1 MILAESQVNGQYL
14 EISDQMEGEVLK
26 CIYSS
31 IKNLIDKFSERCA
44 RSVHWKLQTLLVEMK
59 EIQNKWTD
67 QLYGLEYSRLR
78 CKFSPNRPKDLMLN
92 KSNTSNSFFFNWYA

>member
-1 MILAESQVNGQYL
+1 MNLAESQVNGQYV

-31 IKNLIDKFSERCA
+31 IKNLMDKFIEWCA
-44 RSVHWKLQTLLVEMK
+44 RSSHWKLQTLLVEIK

-67 QLYGLEYSRLR
+67 QLYGLESQ
-78 CKFSPNRPKDLMLN
+78 D
-92 KSNTSNSFFFNWYA
+92 

>member
-1 MILAESQVNGQYL
+1 MNLTDSQVNGQYV

-31 IKNLIDKFSERCA
+31 IKNLMDKFIERCA
-44 RSVHWKLQTLLVEMK
+44 RSSHWKLQTLLVEIK

-67 QLYGLEYSRLR
+67 QLYGLESQ
-78 CKFSPNRPKDLMLN
+78 D
-92 KSNTSNSFFFNWYA
+92 

>member
-1 MILAESQVNGQYL
+1 MNLTESQVNGQYV

-31 IKNLIDKFSERCA
+31 IKNLMDKFIERCA
-44 RSVHWKLQTLLVEMK
+44 RSSHWKLQTLLVEIK

-67 QLYGLEYSRLR
+67 QL
-78 CKFSPNRPKDLMLN
+78 
-92 KSNTSNSFFFNWYA
+92 

>member
-1 MILAESQVNGQYL
+1 MNLTESQVNGQYV

-31 IKNLIDKFSERCA
+31 IKNLMDKFIERCA
-44 RSVHWKLQTLLVEMK
+44 RSSHWKLQTLLVEIK

-67 QLYGLEYSRLR
+67 QLYGLESQ
-78 CKFSPNRPKDLMLN
+78 D
-92 KSNTSNSFFFNWYA
+92 